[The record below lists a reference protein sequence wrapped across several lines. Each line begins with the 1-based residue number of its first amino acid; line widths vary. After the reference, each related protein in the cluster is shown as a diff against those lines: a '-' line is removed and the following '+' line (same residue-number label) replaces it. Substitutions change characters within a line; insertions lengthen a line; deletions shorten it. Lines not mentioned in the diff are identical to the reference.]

1 MKIMKRALAAVIAL
15 ALMMTAVGC
24 STPKDAIKVGNIEI
38 STGEYL
44 AYLYISAVTSGADT
58 SNLKEDAAW
67 DVTVPYEN
75 NSVFEKDEET
85 SEASDAAA
93 TTDAGLKLEDAIIQS
108 AKDQII
114 YCATLQ
120 TIADENGITV
130 SEEKMKD
137 LDDDVNSLLSYFG
150 VTYDDLLSM
159 GISEESFK
167 KAFVRISYLQDD
179 VFMGLYGTDG
189 KTPTKAADIDKYFAD
204 NYVAYKIISKDLVD
218 ESGNPLS
225 DEDIETMK
233 AELEAYRNV
242 FYATGDFDKAVEAN
256 KAANTANENNEVLGL
271 EGLDKETYNV
281 DYDGEPVENV
291 TANNAS
297 DILVKD
303 TAEDAENDLLTKVRG
318 VDAGTVDI
326 VEYTED
332 SAKKMALV
340 YRYDINKVEV
350 ADSNLTVTADAAET
364 VEPTYKSLR
373 ESAEDAIITALHED
387 DFNKLAQKKLDE
399 LTKSASF
406 NERTV
411 KMCSPKKFFK

>member
-1 MKIMKRALAAVIAL
+1 
-15 ALMMTAVGC
+15 
-24 STPKDAIKVGNIEI
+24 
-38 STGEYL
+38 
-44 AYLYISAVTSGADT
+44 
-58 SNLKEDAAW
+58 
-67 DVTVPYEN
+67 
-75 NSVFEKDEET
+75 
-85 SEASDAAA
+85 
-93 TTDAGLKLEDAIIQS
+93 
-108 AKDQII
+108 
-114 YCATLQ
+114 
-120 TIADENGITV
+120 
-130 SEEKMKD
+130 
-137 LDDDVNSLLSYFG
+137 
-150 VTYDDLLSM
+150 
-159 GISEESFK
+159 
-167 KAFVRISYLQDD
+167 
-179 VFMGLYGTDG
+179 
-189 KTPTKAADIDKYFAD
+189 
-204 NYVAYKIISKDLVD
+204 
-218 ESGNPLS
+218 
-225 DEDIETMK
+225 MK

-332 SAKKMALV
+332 SAKKIALV